1 MIIRLSVF
9 LISLALTLSAVAA
22 ATDMRT
28 WTDTRGRQIYARA
41 ISLTDNDVVFEKEDS
56 TTITI
61 SILDLR
67 EADRDYVQQHFE
79 EKEEEKEP
87 GRSVGPMPII
97 LLVLGIIVSTIGGIW
112 FLVVAF
118 KESVLWGLGCMFV
131 PFVSLIFL
139 ISHWSDT
146 AKPFGVSL
154 LGSVIMVVAVMIA
167 PQAGP

>member
-1 MIIRLSVF
+1 MITRLSVLLF
-9 LISLALTLSAVAA
+9 SLALTLNAA
-22 ATDMRT
+22 AAPTDMRT

-41 ISLTDNDVVFEKEDS
+41 ISLTDNDVVFEKEDG

-61 SILDLR
+61 SIGDLS

-79 EKEEEKEP
+79 EKEP
-87 GRSVGPMPII
+87 GRLVGTMPTI
-97 LLVLGIIVSTIGGIW
+97 LFVFGIIMSAIGGIW

-118 KESVLWGLGCMFV
+118 QESVLWGLGCMFV

-139 ISHWSDT
+139 ISHWSNA

-154 LGSVIMVVAVMIA
+154 LGSVIMVIA
-167 PQAGP
+167 WMQVL